1 MNTYVD
7 QTGFKTSDSEV
18 RGSLVDF
25 DGATFYKVSAVHAMR
40 PFFMSLVSDA
50 NHWMFLSSN
59 GGLTAGRKDSELA
72 LFPYYT
78 DDKITESIEH
88 TGCKTILRVKTK
100 DGILLWEPFSERYQ
114 HMYRITRN
122 LYKSIYGNTIIFEE
136 INQELQLIFRYQWA
150 SSNAYGFLRT
160 ATLEDT
166 SGTPRQVSV
175 LDGVQ
180 NVLPWGLATAM
191 QSARSNLADA
201 YKKNECVLE
210 TGLGIYALSAFI
222 VDRAEPSESLK
233 ANTIWSHGLSGAR
246 TLISS
251 LQLDAFRRG
260 ESLQEQA
267 VVRGERGAYFKQ
279 AELSLPASGQQQW
292 WLVANV
298 NQGPAAVEDINQ
310 ALKAN
315 PAQLKELVLEDV
327 AAGTQRL
334 LALTGASDGLQLTSD
349 SLTTS
354 RHYANV
360 MYNIMRGGI
369 IDDNY
374 TLERSDFEPY
384 LKGANKALASQYGS
398 LLDSLGEQFT
408 LFELREQA
416 MTTNDPDFI
425 RLALEYLPLKFS
437 RRHGDPSRPWNKF
450 SINTQR
456 ESDGSKILDYEGNWR
471 DIFQNWEALAQSY
484 PEYIDGMIHKF
495 LNASTADGYNPYRI
509 TKGGIDWEIIEPD
522 DTWTFIGYW
531 GDHQLIYFLK
541 FLEISEA
548 YFPGR
553 LLNYWDTDC
562 FVYANVPYRIRE
574 YKDIL
579 KDAKDTIDFDAA
591 MDKQLRQKMKEE
603 GADGAL
609 LPGKEGGLARAN
621 LIEKILVSVLAK
633 VSNFIPEAG
642 IWLNTQRP
650 EWNDA
655 NNALVGNGV
664 SMVTLYYLKR
674 YLDFMSEFLQ
684 SHQPDAV
691 PVSTEVHQL
700 LHSCTTV
707 LEEHQ
712 EALTTGI
719 TNTIRRQV
727 TDGLGEAGSTYRQAI
742 YTNGFDGNKQALGG
756 EDLQAFISVADAWI
770 VQTIA
775 ANRRHDGLYHAYNLI
790 KIEGDT
796 GISIRYL
803 PEMLEG
809 QVAALSSGKLQAE
822 ETLDLLDALRESAL
836 YREDQNSYIL
846 YPDRELPAFRDKNV
860 IPPESVAESGLLSQL
875 ISDGNRTVLEKD
887 STGGY
892 HFSGAFHNASNLKD
906 ALDQLPQNY
915 QELVAQEK
923 DQLMELFESIFDHA
937 SFTGR
942 SGTFFAYE
950 GLGSIY
956 WHMVSKLLL
965 AVQESCVRAESEGA
979 SSDVK
984 KRLNA
989 HYSEIK
995 AGIGVHKEPQVYG
1008 AMPID
1013 PYSHTPAHKGAQQ
1026 PGMTGQV
1033 KEDVL
1038 TRNRELGVCIA
1049 DGAIQFDPFLLNN
1062 GEFLDQEANFEFFD
1076 VHGESC
1082 SILLPAQSLAFTIC
1096 QVPVVF
1102 QASKT
1107 EAGIELI
1114 ANDGKVTQLA
1124 GLIIDAEI
1132 SAAIFRRTG
1141 KYTRINVFLQG

>member
-1 MNTYVD
+1 MNTYID
-7 QTGFKTSDSEV
+7 QTAFKDRDPEV
-18 RGSLVDF
+18 RGSLVTLNGD
-25 DGATFYKVSAVHAMR
+25 TFYKVSSVHAMR

-88 TGCKTILRVKTK
+88 TGCKTIFRVDT
-100 DGILLWEPFSERYQ
+100 GNGVQLWEPFSERYQ
-114 HMYRITRN
+114 YMYTISRN

-136 INQELQLIFRYQWA
+136 INEELQLIFRYQWA
-150 SSNAYGFLRT
+150 SSNSYGFLRT

-166 SGTPRQVSV
+166 SGNKREVSI

-201 YKKNECVLE
+201 YKKNECVLK

-233 ANTIWSHGLSGAR
+233 ANTIWSHGLTGAK

-260 ESLQEQA
+260 ESLQEQS

-279 AELSLPASGQQQW
+279 AQVSIPPAGQKQW

-298 NQGPAAVEDINQ
+298 NQGPAAVEDINRS
-310 ALKAN
+310 LEKD
-315 PAQLKELVLEDV
+315 PAGLIDLVNADV
-327 AAGTQRL
+327 AAGTRRL
-334 LALTGASDGLQLTSD
+334 LALTGASDGLQLTRD
-349 SLTTS
+349 SLTTA

-369 IDDNY
+369 MDDNY
-374 TLERSDFEPY
+374 SLERSDFEPY
-384 LKGANKALASQYGS
+384 LIGANKALASKYTG
-398 LLDSLGEQFT
+398 LLDDLGEKFT
-408 LFELREQA
+408 LFELRKQA
-416 MTTNDPDFI
+416 MNTHDPDFI

-456 ESDGSKILDYEGNWR
+456 ESDGSKILDYQGNWR

-553 LLNYWDTDC
+553 LLNYWGAEC
-562 FVYANVPYRIRE
+562 FVYANVPYRIKAYR
-574 YKDIL
+574 DIL
-579 KDAKDTIDFDAA
+579 KNSKDTIDFDAA
-591 MDKQLRQKMKEE
+591 MDKELRQKMREM
-603 GADGAL
+603 GADAAL
-609 LPGKEGGLARAN
+609 LPGNDRGLARAN

-633 VSNFIPEAG
+633 VSNFVPEAG
-642 IWLNTQRP
+642 IWLTTQRP

-674 YLDFMSEFLQ
+674 YLVFMSDFLQ
-684 SHQPDAV
+684 KHRPENVAV
-691 PVSTEVHQL
+691 SSEVLGL
-700 LHSCTTV
+700 LRSCTQV
-707 LEEHQ
+707 LEKHQ
-712 EALTTGI
+712 GALSSGI
-719 TNTIRRQV
+719 TDSIRRQV
-727 TDGLGEAGSTYRQAI
+727 TDGLGDAGSAYREAI
-742 YTNGFDGNKQALGG
+742 YNRGFEGHKEELSS
-756 EDLQAFISVADAWI
+756 EVLSEFLKIADAW
-770 VQTIA
+770 VEQTIQ
-775 ANRRHDGLYHAYNLI
+775 ANRREDELYHAYNLI

-809 QVAALSSGKLQAE
+809 QVAALSSGFLGSE
-822 ETLDLLDALRESAL
+822 ETLGLLDALRKSAL

-846 YPDRELPAFRDKNV
+846 YPDRQLPAFRNKNA
-860 IPPESVAESGLLSQL
+860 IPAESVAGSGLLSRL
-875 ISDGNRTVLEKD
+875 IADGNRAILEKD
-887 STGGY
+887 SSGGY
-892 HFSGAFHNASNLKD
+892 HFNGAFHNATNLSE
-906 ALDQLPQNY
+906 ALDKLPEKYRIQASEEKE
-915 QELVAQEK
+915 EL
-923 DQLMELFESIFDHA
+923 LELFESIFDHA

-965 AVQESCVRAESEGA
+965 AVQECCVRAETDGTPAE
-979 SSDVK
+979 VRE
-984 KRLNA
+984 RLNA
-989 HYSEIK
+989 HYDEIK

-1049 DGAIQFDPFLLNN
+1049 EGSISFDPFLLNQS
-1062 GEFLDQEANFEFFD
+1062 EYLDQDHSFDYFD
-1076 VHGESC
+1076 VHGKSNT
-1082 SILLPAQSLAFTIC
+1082 LKLPAESLVFTIC

-1102 QASKT
+1102 HASK
-1107 EAGIELI
+1107 EKKGIELL
-1114 ANDGKVTQLA
+1114 AKDGELTRIN
-1124 GLIIDAEI
+1124 GLRINPDA
-1132 SAAIFRRTG
+1132 SSAIFQRTG
-1141 KYTRINVFLQG
+1141 EYTRIDVFL